1 MKNLFL
7 ILCAVTLTAL
17 TLSSCK
23 KDNPGPTMT
32 DLTLNLTGLSNL
44 GSDFAYEGWL
54 IVDGAPITTGVFNVN
69 DNGELSKTK
78 FSIDSEKLKK
88 ATKFVL
94 TIEPANDS
102 DPAPAKT
109 HILAGDFS
117 GNTASVTT
125 APVGD
130 FSNISGKYIL
140 ATPTNGPMSSEK
152 SGIWFLDLS
161 TGAPTE
167 GLMLPTLSSGWK
179 YEGWV
184 VINGMPVSTG
194 TFTNTKA
201 TDEFN
206 GFSGPMPL
214 GMVNGS
220 DGFFPGEDFL
230 KAAPAGLNF
239 PTDLSGGKAVISVE
253 PYPDNSAKPFA
264 IKPLVGDIPM
274 SAMDHVN
281 YDLGVN
287 MNMPKGSVTR

>member
-7 ILCAVTLTAL
+7 ILAAVVLTAL

-23 KDNPGPTMT
+23 KDNPEPSMS
-32 DLTLNLTGLSNL
+32 DLTLNLSGLSNL

-54 IVDGAPITTGVFNVN
+54 IVDGSPITTGVFNV
-69 DNGELSKTK
+69 DNNGVLSQTT

-102 DPAPAKT
+102 DPAPAQT

-117 GNTASVTT
+117 GDAASVTV
-125 APVGD
+125 APVAD
-130 FSNISGKYIL
+130 FANISGKYIL

-167 GLMLPTLSSGWK
+167 GLQLPTLSSGWK

-184 VINGMPVSTG
+184 VINGTPVSTG

-201 TDEFN
+201 TDESDVY
-206 GFSGPMPL
+206 SGPMAL
-214 GMVNGS
+214 GMVNGA

-230 KAAPAGLNF
+230 KAAPSGLNF
-239 PTDLSGGKAVISVE
+239 PTDISGGKAVISVE
-253 PYPDNSAKPFA
+253 PFPDNSAMPFA

-274 SAMDHVN
+274 NAMDHVN
-281 YDLGVN
+281 YDMGVN
-287 MNMPKGSVTR
+287 TNMPTGSVTR

>member
-7 ILCAVTLTAL
+7 ILAAVVLTAL

-23 KDNPGPTMT
+23 KDNPEPSMS
-32 DLTLNLTGLSNL
+32 DLTLNLSGLSNL

-54 IVDGAPITTGVFNVN
+54 IVDGSPITTGVFNV
-69 DNGELSKTK
+69 DNNGVLSQTK

-102 DPAPAKT
+102 DPAPAQT

-117 GNTASVTT
+117 GDAASVTV
-125 APVGD
+125 APVAD
-130 FSNISGKYIL
+130 FANISGKYIL

-167 GLMLPTLSSGWK
+167 GLQLPTLSSGWK

-184 VINGMPVSTG
+184 VINGTPVSTG

-201 TDEFN
+201 TDESDVY
-206 GFSGPMPL
+206 SGPMAL
-214 GMVNGS
+214 GMVNGA

-230 KAAPAGLNF
+230 KAAPSGLNF
-239 PTDLSGGKAVISVE
+239 PTDISGGKAVISVE
-253 PYPDNSAKPFA
+253 PFPDNSAMPFA

-274 SAMDHVN
+274 NAMDHVN
-281 YDLGVN
+281 YDMGVN
-287 MNMPKGSVTR
+287 TNMPTGSVTR